1 MFVIA
6 VFFFA
11 CGIYLDALYEI
22 SLKITIPLTV
32 LLLFFIPFCFKK
44 NSLFSVPLIFI
55 CFMFAGMST
64 LGVVTVTQTI
74 YASGQAKEVYSGLII
89 ESSPNTKILRLTNP
103 MEVSGLKT
111 ILRTTQQFNI
121 NDNVKVFGELRE
133 IHPTFNN
140 PYLLSWKWLKKLEGI
155 SYELRGKIISIS
167 PGNHIIHGIR
177 NTLKR
182 KIEVS
187 GAQNPGI
194 LKALTIGD
202 TTGLDDATK
211 QLFLR
216 TGTSHI
222 LAISGSNIGIVTAFF
237 FFIARFLVGRIRK
250 LSLRGDDTRY
260 AALITIPFAILF
272 MLIAGSSIP
281 TIRATIMITVY
292 MLSIFIGRGRS
303 IFNTVALSALVILVI
318 YPHSIFTASF
328 QLTFASVIFIILFSQ
343 HILPLFKTGNK
354 VLKWLFLSAGVTLAA
369 NFGTFPIV
377 LYHFYGIN
385 PLSLIHNLV
394 AVPLMCVVAMPLTLL
409 GTALPWND
417 CLLRVA
423 GGIIAL
429 TTNILKALD
438 WGYIYPIIRPN
449 LFEIALY
456 FFFFFFLLHIR
467 KKIVYVFM
475 AFFVLPLVMGY
486 GYYTYSQLYNNNLRI
501 NFIDVGNGDAILIEG
516 PNGMRML
523 VDGGGFHS
531 SDFDAGKY
539 ILTPILL
546 SKKIRTLDYVIN
558 THPHGD
564 HLGGL
569 PTVIRNFTVKNFST
583 GHYFISQEKFIDLM
597 KLLKEKKILLK
608 IWKGGDKFFLK
619 NGLHIMV
626 LSPDPAASMEDI
638 NNASLVIKLT
648 YNDFTILLPGDIG
661 SNIEEKLVISGNDIR
676 ADVLKIPHHGSKHSS
691 CIEFIAAVRPKL
703 AVLSVGKGIPGIP
716 SHETLKRYDA
726 FFIPLLRTDRDGM
739 IQVWCKNNE
748 VAWSTQKRL
757 IK

>member
-1 MFVIA
+1 MF
-6 VFFFA
+6 
-11 CGIYLDALYEI
+11 E
-22 SLKITIPLTV
+22 K
-32 LLLFFIPFCFKK
+32 
-44 NSLFSVPLIFI
+44 
-55 CFMFAGMST
+55 ST
-64 LGVVTVTQTI
+64 
-74 YASGQAKEVYSGLII
+74 
-89 ESSPNTKILRLTNP
+89 R
-103 MEVSGLKT
+103 
-111 ILRTTQQFNI
+111 
-121 NDNVKVFGELRE
+121 
-133 IHPTFNN
+133 PT
-140 PYLLSWKWLKKLEGI
+140 
-155 SYELRGKIISIS
+155 
-167 PGNHIIHGIR
+167 
-177 NTLKR
+177 
-182 KIEVS
+182 
-187 GAQNPGI
+187 
-194 LKALTIGD
+194 
-202 TTGLDDATK
+202 
-211 QLFLR
+211 
-216 TGTSHI
+216 
-222 LAISGSNIGIVTAFF
+222 
-237 FFIARFLVGRIRK
+237 
-250 LSLRGDDTRY
+250 
-260 AALITIPFAILF
+260 
-272 MLIAGSSIP
+272 
-281 TIRATIMITVY
+281 
-292 MLSIFIGRGRS
+292 
-303 IFNTVALSALVILVI
+303 
-318 YPHSIFTASF
+318 
-328 QLTFASVIFIILFSQ
+328 
-343 HILPLFKTGNK
+343 
-354 VLKWLFLSAGVTLAA
+354 
-369 NFGTFPIV
+369 
-377 LYHFYGIN
+377 
-385 PLSLIHNLV
+385 
-394 AVPLMCVVAMPLTLL
+394 C
-409 GTALPWND
+409 
-417 CLLRVA
+417 
-423 GGIIAL
+423 
-429 TTNILKALD
+429 
-438 WGYIYPIIRPN
+438 
-449 LFEIALY
+449 
-456 FFFFFFLLHIR
+456 
-467 KKIVYVFM
+467 
-475 AFFVLPLVMGY
+475 
-486 GYYTYSQLYNNNLRI
+486 

-661 SNIEEKLVISGNDIR
+661 SDIEEKLVISGNDIR